1 MKYILMSIGIIA
13 TGLGAIG
20 VVLPVL
26 PTTPFLLLA
35 AFCFAKSSKRF
46 HQWLVN
52 TSMYKNHM
60 ESFVESRSMTVK
72 SKIYILTL
80 ASTMLLLA
88 AYFMKSVHL
97 RIFILCLIV
106 FKYYYFLFKIKTIRK
121 EGM

>member
-1 MKYILMSIGIIA
+1 MKYILMAIGIIA
-13 TGLGAIG
+13 TVLGTIG
-20 VVLPVL
+20 VMLPVL

-35 AFCFAKSSKRF
+35 AFCFAKSSDRF

-52 TSMYKNHM
+52 TKMYKTHM
-60 ESFVESRSMTVK
+60 ESFVESRSMTLK
-72 SKIYILTL
+72 SKICILSF
-80 ASTMLLLA
+80 ASSMLLLA

-106 FKYYYFLFKIKTIRK
+106 FKYYYFIFKIKTIHK